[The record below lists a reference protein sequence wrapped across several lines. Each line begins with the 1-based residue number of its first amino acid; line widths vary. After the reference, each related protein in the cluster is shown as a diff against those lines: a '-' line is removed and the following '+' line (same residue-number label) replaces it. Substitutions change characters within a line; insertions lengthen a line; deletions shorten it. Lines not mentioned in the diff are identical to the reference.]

1 MQKVING
8 KTSTA
13 IDSLRVDPSAGTAE
27 TIFSN
32 GRKYLYTNVN
42 VDAIY
47 DLLKNGSDSFGQWV
61 NANLVGKKG
70 VDYTELAQD
79 YIPLLFLSLCINR
92 G

>member
-1 MQKVING
+1 MQELKNID
-8 KTSTA
+8 STA
-13 IDSLRVDPSAGTAE
+13 IDSLKVDPSAGTAE

-47 DLLKNGSDSFGQWV
+47 DLLKNGADSFGQWV

-70 VDYTELAQD
+70 VDYTELA
-79 YIPLLFLSLCINR
+79 
-92 G
+92 

>member
-1 MQKVING
+1 MQELKNID
-8 KTSTA
+8 STA
-13 IDSLRVDPSAGTAE
+13 IDSLKVDPSAGTAE

-47 DLLKNGSDSFGQWV
+47 DLLKNGADSFGLWV

-70 VDYTELAQD
+70 VDYTELA
-79 YIPLLFLSLCINR
+79 
-92 G
+92 